1 MIKETMTKKAKVMA
15 KTRKK
20 KRKLM
25 KMETQLKRRRHHQ
38 LLSRKLK
45 VQGALLIKIR

>member
-1 MIKETMTKKAKVMA
+1 MTKKVKVMPRM
-15 KTRKK
+15 RKK

-45 VQGALLIKIR
+45 VQGAHLIKIK